1 MKREKLTQLALV
13 GPFLILLA
21 IPHFV
26 ELSGMASSTSAN
38 EKRVMAARPDTR
50 LLFASFSDYARQFD
64 RFYNDSFGL
73 RDGLI
78 RWNNR
83 LRLFIFNES
92 PVRGVRVG
100 REGWFFY
107 ADEWVLE
114 DYENAMPL
122 PSPELDTIVQNL
134 EKKRD
139 WLEARGIELL
149 VLAVPEKHTIYS
161 EYLPPSIHKLG
172 RESRLDQLAGALK
185 SHPKIT
191 FIDSREPLLKAKAT
205 ARLYH
210 RTDSHWNDYGALIA
224 YGALME
230 PIARRF
236 PAVPVLAPDDYA
248 VSTAVGYG
256 GDLAGMLS
264 LSDVIREER
273 ITLVPKFTPRAVDG
287 ARPYPN
293 PVDPAV
299 YPGRDMVVKETG
311 DPSLPKALVFR
322 DSFSGPLI
330 PFLSESFR
338 SVVFV
343 WTFDF
348 LPELI
353 EQEKPDI
360 VIIECVERYLTGLTR
375 YTH

>member
-1 MKREKLTQLALV
+1 MKHGRRTHLALI
-13 GPFLILLA
+13 GSFLILLTV
-21 IPHFV
+21 PHLV
-26 ELSGMASSTSAN
+26 ELAGLASSTASD
-38 EKRVMAARPDTR
+38 EKRVMATRPDSR
-50 LLFASFSDYARQFD
+50 LLFSSFSEYARRFD
-64 RFYNDSFGL
+64 RFYGDSFGV

-83 LRLFIFNES
+83 LRLFVFNES

-114 DYENAMPL
+114 DYENVMPL
-122 PSPELDTIVQNL
+122 KPRELDTIVQGL
-134 EKKRD
+134 EKRSA
-139 WLEARGIELL
+139 WLEARGIELF
-149 VLAVPEKHTIYS
+149 VLAVPEKHTIYG

-172 RESRLDQLAGALK
+172 GESRLDQLARALE
-185 SHPKIT
+185 SHPNIP
-191 FIDSREPLLKAKAT
+191 FIDSREPLLKAKA
-205 ARLYH
+205 AGRLYH
-210 RTDSHWNDYGALIA
+210 KTDSHWNDSGALVA

-236 PAVPVLAPDDYA
+236 PAIPVRGLDDYA
-248 VSTAVGYG
+248 VVTTVGSG

-264 LSDVIREER
+264 LRDLIKEER
-273 ITLVPKFTPRAVDG
+273 ITLVPKFTPRAADG
-287 ARPYPN
+287 ARPYPD

-299 YPGRDMVVKETG
+299 YPGRDMVVKETR
-311 DPSLPKALVFR
+311 DSSLPKALVFR
-322 DSFSGPLI
+322 DSYSGALI
-330 PFLSESFR
+330 PFLAESFQ

-375 YTH
+375 